1 MESNLKITF
10 KNSDIYFPLKLQA
23 KLISLSKSGI
33 ITMSNLI
40 NFLTKTDPREVFKLA
55 IGDFRRRDL
64 IRMGGE
70 IMRHLV

>member
-1 MESNLKITF
+1 
-10 KNSDIYFPLKLQA
+10 
-23 KLISLSKSGI
+23 
-33 ITMSNLI
+33 MSNLI